1 MAISA
6 NAFNVKSQP
15 PTNRCD
21 VLNKPIFILQIF
33 SLLRD
38 RSSCSSYCGV
48 KLHTAE
54 SKIEIFVSLWLL
66 LKGQSGEILV
76 GVNTSIMKVRFRA
89 DLALCGRI

>member
-38 RSSCSSYCGV
+38 RSSCSSHRGV

-66 LKGQSGEILV
+66 LKGQSEEILFW
-76 GVNTSIMKVRFRA
+76 GEHIYH
-89 DLALCGRI
+89 